1 MPAQRTFDGDT
12 LEAALARVTD
22 VHGSAARILGAEK
35 VRTGGLGGFFARE
48 RFEVLVELPEHVD
61 PAESGEPPAAAT
73 PRSILDLADQVSDVE
88 RQAAPPAAA
97 PPAAAT
103 VRPPSGDAP
112 YAPSTEGRTFQ
123 EVLRGLVGDAG
134 LTGPEVER
142 PVSDLDSRPA
152 PPAAER
158 VVAPVVWPVASTP
171 SETVA
176 ASAPA
181 PDAAAETV
189 AASVPVAAPEPAPR
203 PDVHAPGSRPGAAL
217 TASLRA
223 LGVPQ
228 DLLDS
233 VEGTGS
239 EAQQVLATLEPL
251 LVPPP
256 PLIVDRGDVVVVVGE
271 RAVAIQAASV
281 AAAQLGQVP
290 GDVVVAGAGRAG
302 VNSLRGPEE
311 AAARRPAWRS
321 CSPTVVAVC
330 ANDNASGRMWVQE
343 MIAALEPVAVWAAV
357 RADRKPEDVAT
368 WAAALGGVSAL
379 AVGACAETVSP
390 ASMLGAGLP
399 IASVEGRRSTPAAW
413 TALLVERLAS

>member
-22 VHGSAARILGAEK
+22 EHGSAARILSAEK

-48 RFEVLVELPEHVD
+48 RFEVLVELPEHAD
-61 PAESGEPPAAAT
+61 PTEVGRTEVGEPPAAAT

-88 RQAAPPAAA
+88 RQAAPS
-97 PPAAAT
+97 AAAT
-103 VRPPSGDAP
+103 VRPPSGHAP

-123 EVLRGLVGDAG
+123 EVLRGLVGEAG
-134 LTGPEVER
+134 LTDLESER
-142 PVSDLDSRPA
+142 PVSDLDGRTA
-152 PPAAER
+152 PPAAMP
-158 VVAPVVWPVASTP
+158 VVAPVVWPVVSTR
-171 SETVA
+171 A
-176 ASAPA
+176 APA
-181 PDAAAETV
+181 EPPRAA
-189 AASVPVAAPEPAPR
+189 PVAAPAGPPPAAPAPR
-203 PDVHAPGSRPGAAL
+203 ADAAPAGSRPDAAL
-217 TASLRA
+217 LASLRA

-228 DLLDS
+228 DLLAS
-233 VEGTGS
+233 VQGTGS
-239 EAQQVLATLEPL
+239 EAQQVLATLEQL

-271 RAVAIQAASV
+271 RAVAIQAAGV

-311 AAARRPAWRS
+311 AAVRRPAWRS

-330 ANDNASGRMWVQE
+330 ANDSAAGRMWVQE

-368 WAAALGGVSAL
+368 WAAAIGGVSAL